1 MAASQQPPIDVT
13 ETISSEPTG
22 DAGRVLL
29 DDLAAEFAAQ
39 TAVPT
44 AHKNEKAVS
53 AQTPEP
59 AASTQPVWA
68 PGPLAISAAR
78 AAQQNHG
85 ALKAGTPALV
95 TLTCG
100 PTDPIV
106 LTAASD
112 GAAGVITIP
121 STSQPP
127 ASAVEMPEEQAVPI
141 IAAPATQGPQIAGS
155 YQVWSQPSKKA
166 VKKQIR
172 HQKREQRRAQPVRR
186 FGFVEFFDPDL
197 ERLDVDAYE
206 RQIVLTSGD
215 DVAMPVPPESADA
228 GDDSGEDANLFDRR
242 ITAIKPTLDFAWGDI
257 KPANLPPNFFDN
269 EMDKGEYAD
278 RVVPRTVL
286 QWEPTNLWYHPVYFE
301 DVGLER
307 YGHSHRPLL
316 QPFVSSGRFFGQ
328 VATLPYQMALRP
340 ASSREFALGYYQ
352 PGEWAPKKKYQLPF
366 NEEAVTA
373 EFLWITGLVLL
384 IP

>member
-1 MAASQQPPIDVT
+1 M
-13 ETISSEPTG
+13 
-22 DAGRVLL
+22 GRVLL
-29 DDLAAEFAAQ
+29 DDLAAEYAAQ
-39 TAVPT
+39 LSVPS
-44 AHKNEKAVS
+44 AHENEKSSS
-53 AQTPEP
+53 AKTPEP
-59 AASTQPVWA
+59 AASTQPVVT
-68 PGPLAISAAR
+68 PGQLAVSAAR

-85 ALKAGTPALV
+85 ALKAGAPV
-95 TLTCG
+95 SVSLTCG
-100 PTDPIV
+100 PVNPIV
-106 LTAASD
+106 LAAADEGGS
-112 GAAGVITIP
+112 GVITIP
-121 STSQPP
+121 STSPQPP
-127 ASAVEMPEEQAVPI
+127 AAETVEEATPI
-141 IAAPATQGPQIAGS
+141 INPPAENNPQLAGS
-155 YQVWSQPSKKA
+155 YQVWNQPSKKA
-166 VKKQIR
+166 VKKQVR
-172 HQKREQRRAQPVRR
+172 QQKREHRRAQPVRR

-206 RQIVLTSGD
+206 RQILLTSGD
-215 DVAMPVPPESADA
+215 EAAMPVPPEPAADK
-228 GDDSGEDANLFDRR
+228 DGEKPDLFDRR
-242 ITAIKPTLDFAWGDI
+242 ITSIKPTLDFAWGDI
-257 KPANLPPNFFDN
+257 KPSKLPPNFFDN
-269 EMDKGEYAD
+269 EMDKGEYSE
-278 RVVPRTVL
+278 RVVSRTVL

-366 NEEAVTA
+366 NEEASAA